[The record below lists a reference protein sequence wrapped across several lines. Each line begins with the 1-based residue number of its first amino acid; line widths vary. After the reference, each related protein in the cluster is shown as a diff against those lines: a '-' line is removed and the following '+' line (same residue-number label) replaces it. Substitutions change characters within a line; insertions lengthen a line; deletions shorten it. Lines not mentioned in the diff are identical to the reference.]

1 MRNKDTYFVSA
12 LKKLDSSSMD
22 KLGPIPESSRGEG
35 SGGHKKKKKKN
46 ITRGNKQFHPDLN
59 RKTATK
65 VNISLAF

>member
-22 KLGPIPESSRGEG
+22 KLGPIPESSCGEG
-35 SGGHKKKKKKN
+35 SGGHKKKKN

>member
-12 LKKLDSSSMD
+12 LKNSIPVQLTNSDQYLKVHVVKGAGD
-22 KLGPIPESSRGEG
+22 KQ
-35 SGGHKKKKKKN
+35 KKKN

>member
-1 MRNKDTYFVSA
+1 MRNRDTHFVSA

-35 SGGHKKKKKKN
+35 SGGHKKKKKN